1 MCLCVSVSVCKG
13 GGGGVGG
20 KFFSSWW
27 GNFFKAS
34 SFFILFC
41 FSDLDTSP
49 LEISFPCK
57 GR

>member
-1 MCLCVSVSVCKG
+1 MSVCECACVQG
-13 GGGGVGG
+13 GEVGG
-20 KFFSSWW
+20 AFSFFSLV
-27 GNFFKAS
+27 GEFFQS
-34 SFFILFC
+34 IFIIILFC